1 MNVVLFDV
9 TEDYIVGDGR
19 RRQRRRLK
27 HLIIRGD
34 NVVLVARA
42 HDGPTPRDAAA
53 SAQAPARHRHF
64 LKLRLVP
71 GCPAEVMYVRV
82 N

>member
-42 HDGPTPRDAAA
+42 HDQPAPRPVPRDAP
-53 SAQAPARHRHF
+53 APWPLQPEGGDA
-64 LKLRLVP
+64 K
-71 GCPAEVMYVRV
+71 
-82 N
+82 

>member
-53 SAQAPARHRHF
+53 APPAAPAGLLPRH
-64 LKLRLVP
+64 KLSGKP
-71 GCPAEVMYVRV
+71 